1 MHTAFAHFVREY
13 FQRPEGPLP
22 LHEAHTGEEELQ
34 QLQDCLASGQL
45 SSVGPMVTAFENQLA
60 RELQIP
66 YAVATSSGTAALHL
80 ALLSSGLQAG
90 ELVITTP
97 FTFVA
102 TCHAIRYC
110 GAEPLFV
117 DIERNSLGLCPE
129 ALLSFLEAETEARE
143 DGRYHRTSGRRIRL
157 CLPVC
162 AFGHPP
168 ALDWLAD
175 ICDAYQLGMIVDAA
189 EALGSVYRDK
199 PAAAWGK
206 ASVLSFNGNKIIT
219 CGGGGM
225 LLTHDT
231 ALAERARRL
240 SQQARRQ
247 EGMYLTYDALGY
259 NYRMP
264 ALNAA
269 LGLGQL
275 TRLPARVQ
283 ALQQLADAY
292 RNFFREYGLSTVQ
305 APFATKSNYWQQAVI
320 FPTPQAREAFLAA
333 TRQQAIDCRPAWTLM
348 PELPVYRDCLS
359 AELPNAQWAARHIA
373 LLPSLTSHA

>member
-1 MHTAFAHFVREY
+1 MHTAFIQFVREY
-13 FQRPEGPLP
+13 FQRPEGPVP
-22 LHEAHTGEEELQ
+22 LHQAGTGEEEIQ
-34 QLQDCLASGQL
+34 QLQACLASGQL
-45 SSVGPMVTAFENQLA
+45 STVGPMVTDFEDRIA
-60 RELQIP
+60 HALQIP
-66 YAVATSSGTAALHL
+66 HAVATCSGTAALHL
-80 ALLSSGLQAG
+80 ALLASGLQPG
-90 ELVITTP
+90 ELVITSP

-117 DIERNSLGLCPE
+117 DIARNSLGLCPE
-129 ALLSFLEAETEARE
+129 ALRSFLEAETEPRE
-143 DGRYHRTSGRRIRL
+143 QGCYHRASGRRIRL

-168 ALDWLAD
+168 ALDRLAD
-175 ICDAYQLGMIVDAA
+175 ICEAYQLGLIVDAA
-189 EALGSVYRDK
+189 EALGSTYREK
-199 PAAAWGK
+199 PAAAWGD

-225 LLTHDT
+225 LLTRNA
-231 ALAERARRL
+231 ALAERARHL

-247 EGMYLTYDALGY
+247 QGMYTTYDAVGF

-275 TRLPARVQ
+275 PRLAARVE
-283 ALQQLADAY
+283 ALQQLAQAY
-292 RNFFREYGLSTVQ
+292 RDFFRPYGLSVVE
-305 APFATKSNYWQQAVI
+305 APHGTTSNYWQQAVI
-320 FPTPQAREAFLAA
+320 FPGPEAREDFMAY
-333 TRQQAIDCRPAWTLM
+333 TRRNQIDCRPAWTLM
-348 PELPVYRDCLS
+348 TELPVYRDCPRTD
-359 AELPNAQWAARHIA
+359 LPNAQWAARHIA

>member
-1 MHTAFAHFVREY
+1 MHTAFIQFVREY
-13 FQRPEGPLP
+13 FQRPNGPVP

-34 QLQDCLASGQL
+34 QLQACLASGQL
-45 SSVGPMVTAFENQLA
+45 SSVGPLVHDFKNQIA
-60 RELQIP
+60 EYLQIP

-80 ALLSSGLQAG
+80 TLVSCGLQAG

-129 ALLSFLEAETEARE
+129 ALLSLLETATEPRE
-143 DGRYHRTSGRRIRL
+143 DGCYHRASGRRIRL

-168 ALDWLAD
+168 VLDWLAD

-206 ASVLSFNGNKIIT
+206 SSVLSFNGNKIIT

-225 LLTHDT
+225 LLTHDA
-231 ALAERARRL
+231 ALADRARHL

-275 TRLPARVQ
+275 PRLPARVQ
-283 ALQQLADAY
+283 ALRQLAHAY
-292 RNFFREYGLSTVQ
+292 RDFFHEYGLSVVQ
-305 APFATKSNYWQQAVI
+305 APFATQSNYWQQAVV
-320 FPTPQAREAFLAA
+320 FDKPEAREAFLAA
-333 TRQQAIDCRPAWTLM
+333 TRRQAIDCRPAWTLM

-359 AELPNAQWAARHIA
+359 AELPSAQWAARHIA
-373 LLPSLTSHA
+373 LLPSLISHA

>member
-1 MHTAFAHFVREY
+1 MHTAFIQFVRQY
-13 FQRPEGPLP
+13 FQRPEGPVP
-22 LHEAHTGEEELQ
+22 LHQASTGEEELQ
-34 QLQDCLASGQL
+34 QLQACLASGQL
-45 SSVGPMVTAFENQLA
+45 SSVGPMVTDFEEQLA
-60 RELQIP
+60 RELQLP

-80 ALLSSGLQAG
+80 ALLTVGLQPG

-117 DIERNSLGLCPE
+117 DIARNSLGLCPE

-143 DGRYHRTSGRRIRL
+143 DGCYHRASGRRIRL

-162 AFGHPP
+162 AFGHSP
-168 ALDWLAD
+168 ALDRLSN
-175 ICDAYQLGMIVDAA
+175 ICDAYQLGMIVDVA
-189 EALGSVYRDK
+189 EALGSTYREK
-199 PAAAWGK
+199 PAAAWGD

-225 LLTHDT
+225 LLTQDA
-231 ALAERARRL
+231 ALADRARHL

-247 EGMYLTYDALGY
+247 KGMYTTYDAVGY

-275 TRLPARVQ
+275 PRLAARTQ
-283 ALQQLADAY
+283 ALQQLAKAY
-292 RNFFREYGLSTVQ
+292 RDFFRPYGLTVVE
-305 APFATKSNYWQQAVI
+305 APHGTTSNYWQQSVI
-320 FPTPQAREAFLAA
+320 FPGPEAREAFLAY
-333 TRQQAIDCRPAWTLM
+333 TRRHELDCRPAWTLM
-348 PELPVYRDCLS
+348 SELPVYRDCLS

-373 LLPSLTSHA
+373 LLPSLTSYT

>member
-1 MHTAFAHFVREY
+1 MHTAFIQFVREY
-13 FQRPEGPLP
+13 FQRPNGPVP
-22 LHEAHTGEEELQ
+22 LHEARTGEEELQ
-34 QLQDCLASGQL
+34 QLKACLASGQL
-45 SSVGPMVTAFENQLA
+45 SSVGPLVHDFKNQIA
-60 RELQIP
+60 EYTQIP

-80 ALLSSGLQAG
+80 ALVSCGLQAG

-129 ALLSFLEAETEARE
+129 ALLSLLETATEPRE
-143 DGRYHRTSGRRIRL
+143 DGCYHRASGRRIRL

-168 ALDWLAD
+168 VLDWLAD
-175 ICDAYQLGMIVDAA
+175 ICHEYQVGMIVDAA

-206 ASVLSFNGNKIIT
+206 SSVLSFNGNKIIT

-225 LLTHDT
+225 LLTHDA
-231 ALAERARRL
+231 ALADRARHL

-247 EGMYLTYDALGY
+247 EGMYLTYDAVGY

-269 LGLGQL
+269 LGLGQFP
-275 TRLPARVQ
+275 RLPARVQ
-283 ALQQLADAY
+283 ALQQLAHAY
-292 RNFFREYGLSTVQ
+292 RDFFHEYGLSVVQ
-305 APFATKSNYWQQAVI
+305 APFATQSNYWQQAVV
-320 FPTPQAREAFLAA
+320 FDKPAAREAFLAT

-359 AELPNAQWAARHIA
+359 AELPSAQWAARHIA
-373 LLPSLTSHA
+373 LLPSLISHA